1 MMTGKPRPGAAIVIG
16 ATSRTGREIARRLL
30 REGWSVTLSAR
41 RLERAEEVAEV
52 LSGEAQAEGRV
63 DGVAALDLRDEA
75 SIASFLAN
83 RSTDAS
89 LDLLVVA
96 GAPFKEQPIESWTM
110 EDFLEHA
117 AAQAAGPA
125 LLASGLRESLARCDR
140 PGGAT
145 VVLFGDIHARLRP
158 RSGATP
164 YLLGKAALESLVP
177 SLAIDLAPSRVFGI
191 SPGVIAWAEEFD
203 EARRERYLE
212 RVPLGRAG
220 TVEEA
225 ASLVVA
231 LTDAVTYTTGIVI
244 PIDGGRHLR

>member
-1 MMTGKPRPGAAIVIG
+1 MTLKPRSGEAIVIG

-30 REGWSVTLSAR
+30 REGWNVILTAR
-41 RLERAEEVAEV
+41 RSERGSEVAEA
-52 LSGEAQAEGRV
+52 LAGEHEAVGRV
-63 DGVAALDLRDEA
+63 TGVVEVDLQNEE
-75 SIASFLAN
+75 SIESFLAG
-83 RSTDAS
+83 RKEDAV

-96 GAPFKEQPIESWTM
+96 GAPFQEQPIESWKM
-110 EDFLEHA
+110 RDFLDQS

-125 LLASGLRESLARCDR
+125 LLASGLREQLARSPR

-145 VVLFGDIHARLRP
+145 VVLFGDVHARLRP

-164 YLLGKAALESLVP
+164 YLLGKAAVESLVP
-177 SLAIDLAPSRVFGI
+177 ILAIDLAPSRVFGI

-203 EARRERYLE
+203 QTRRDRYLE

-220 TVEEA
+220 TVQEA
-225 ASLVVA
+225 ASLVMA
-231 LTDAVTYTTGIVI
+231 LADGLTYTTGIVI